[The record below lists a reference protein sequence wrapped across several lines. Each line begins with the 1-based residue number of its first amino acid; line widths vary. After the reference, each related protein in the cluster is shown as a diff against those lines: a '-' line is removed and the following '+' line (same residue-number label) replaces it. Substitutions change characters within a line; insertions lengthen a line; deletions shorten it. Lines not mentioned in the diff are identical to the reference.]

1 MGAFPP
7 SNTFR
12 FHKFRRDFKIKNE
25 EFHWMQKL
33 NGIPDPESF
42 SAYPPILLSFS
53 PCCINDLLQLRG
65 PSSSI
70 ANKTTQIRIRGFT
83 QKSSAN
89 NKKKKSRRESYKREK
104 KKSYTREKKW
114 KKFKQTGTPTQSW
127 EKPNQG
133 PSSVIHKCFCI
144 LYQEAEELQY

>member
-1 MGAFPP
+1 
-7 SNTFR
+7 
-12 FHKFRRDFKIKNE
+12 
-25 EFHWMQKL
+25 MQKL

-89 NKKKKSRRESYKREK
+89 NKKKKIKKRKLQKGKEKELKTGEK
-104 KKSYTREKKW
+104 K
-114 KKFKQTGTPTQSW
+114 
-127 EKPNQG
+127 
-133 PSSVIHKCFCI
+133 
-144 LYQEAEELQY
+144 

>member
-1 MGAFPP
+1 
-7 SNTFR
+7 
-12 FHKFRRDFKIKNE
+12 
-25 EFHWMQKL
+25 MQKL

-89 NKKKKSRRESYKREK
+89 NNKKTNQEEKATKGKRK
-104 KKSYTREKKW
+104 RTTNRGK
-114 KKFKQTGTPTQSW
+114 
-127 EKPNQG
+127 N
-133 PSSVIHKCFCI
+133 
-144 LYQEAEELQY
+144 

>member
-1 MGAFPP
+1 
-7 SNTFR
+7 
-12 FHKFRRDFKIKNE
+12 
-25 EFHWMQKL
+25 MQKL

-83 QKSSAN
+83 QKSSEN

-104 KKSYTREKKW
+104 KKSYKQGKKM
-114 KKFKQTGTPTQSW
+114 KKIQTNRDPNTILRKA
-127 EKPNQG
+127 KPRSLERN
-133 PSSVIHKCFCI
+133 S
-144 LYQEAEELQY
+144 